1 MDIFGSFLL
10 FFYIFIIILGSLNN
24 GVLNPI
30 SGPHSYM
37 GITKKTDQQIANFNA
52 SYLIRHPYYNVA
64 TDNCQTYVTEFFD
77 FLMED
82 GVRDGDWLV
91 GNRLPWKESFLS

>member
-1 MDIFGSFLL
+1 M
-10 FFYIFIIILGSLNN
+10 ILGSLNN
-24 GVLNPI
+24 GALNPI
-30 SGPHSYM
+30 RGFHSYM
-37 GITKKTDQQIANFNA
+37 GTTKKTDRQIANFNDK
-52 SYLIRHPYYNVA
+52 YVREHPCYNLA

-82 GVRDGDWLV
+82 GKRDGDWLV